1 MWSDVESNEDY
12 LNFGEV
18 SSLAID
24 IISSPKMLPV
34 SIGIFGN
41 WGSGKSSMLNLIET
55 QLKDSTD
62 KNYIIVRFDAWLYQ
76 GYDDVRAALLET
88 IASTLLEHADTSK
101 VADKVRSLLTRVD
114 KFRLFGLAAEAGAM
128 LMGFPTFGV
137 LSRASGALGDLA
149 DGVQDEKEQEGIK
162 ETSSEAV
169 ETAKTLIKDKESN
182 SPSKHIDEFRKEYT
196 DILETLD
203 KPLVVMIDNL
213 DRCLPTNAIHTLE
226 AIRLFLFLPNT
237 AFIIAADEEMIRG
250 SVSDYFK
257 GSTER
262 HKIDYID
269 KLIQIPIRVPKAGIR
284 EIRAYLFMLYALDFG
299 IDNSSQSRLR
309 KGLEDA
315 LRNSW
320 KDDPIDRA
328 DALRLIGNAID
339 TRLESNFE
347 MVDRIAPLLAT
358 SPMIQGNPR
367 TVKRLLNVIKLRS
380 LIAQRRDMKLDEA
393 IITKLVVF
401 ERCAGIDATNAL
413 YSFIDIEKGKPKFL
427 KDLEEG
433 VNQEEMPIDFK
444 SSASLENFIKEW
456 AQIEPKLSS
465 LDLRP
470 AVYLSRETIPLGVF
484 TIGLS
489 RLGKEAFEVL
499 RQMNSVSS
507 TVADQIFSSLNE
519 TEVIMV
525 MESLIAEL
533 RQISEWNKRPKAF
546 NGAYFLANKS
556 SEAGK
561 MLKRFLKDI
570 NQKEIWLETLLKNA
584 TWSKD

>member
-1 MWSDVESNEDY
+1 MWSDVESSEDY

-18 SSLAID
+18 SSLAVD

-55 QLKDSTD
+55 QLKESTD
-62 KNYIIVRFDAWLYQ
+62 KEYIIVRFDAWLYQ

-88 IASTLLEHADTSK
+88 IASTILEYTDNPNLAKK
-101 VADKVRSLLTRVD
+101 VHGLLTRVD
-114 KFRLFGLAAEAGAM
+114 KFRLFGLTAEAGAL

-137 LSRASGALGDLA
+137 LAKTSGMLGDLMN
-149 DGVQDEKEQEGIK
+149 GIQDEKEQEGVK
-162 ETSSEAV
+162 ETSLEAV
-169 ETAKTLIKDKESN
+169 EAAKTLIKDKESD
-182 SPSKHIDEFRKEYT
+182 SPSKHIDKFRKEYT

-213 DRCLPTNAIHTLE
+213 DRCLPANAIHTLE

-315 LRNSW
+315 LKNSW

-328 DALRLIGNAID
+328 DALQLIDNAID

-380 LIAQRRDMKLDEA
+380 LIAKRRDMKLDEA

-413 YSFIDIEKGKPKFL
+413 YSLIDIEKGKPKFL

-433 VNQEEMPIDFK
+433 VNQEEMPNDFK

-456 AQIEPKLSS
+456 AKIEPKLSS
-465 LDLRP
+465 IDLRS
-470 AVYLSRETIPLGVF
+470 AVYLSRETIPLGIF

-489 RLGKEAFEVL
+489 RLGKEAFEAL

-507 TVADQIFSSLNE
+507 TVADQVFSSLNE
-519 TEVIMV
+519 NEVIMV
-525 MESLIAEL
+525 MESLITEL
-533 RQISEWNKRPKAF
+533 RQIPDWDQRPKPF

-556 SEAGK
+556 PKAGK
-561 MLKRFLKDI
+561 MLKNFLVDVEPK
-570 NQKEIWLETLLKNA
+570 QSWLKSLLKSA
-584 TWSKD
+584 AWYKD